1 MVAETKHERNER
13 TSKLG
18 LLDGSFK
25 SVTVDQSQSTQDSLQ
40 GCSFTANNS
49 SNSPSYVRIESKVL
63 CFSIDSS
70 FLHITQI
77 KGIKSRTISLDKDE
91 ANWLLNSFHYIK
103 SGASWVFTRYDPG
116 PITPKQLICT
126 SWLVQKTKD
135 LALSHMTPTGTPIY
149 NWFIIPRQNI
159 TIHIPSPDVPLDI
172 VGHEIGDGHHY
183 CLPGVIP
190 AHYA

>member
-103 SGASWVFTRYDPG
+103 SGASWVFTRYGNSRKLQISFEKNQFGGFFRFMELKGQGKSTISED
-116 PITPKQLICT
+116 KLISLYEKLT
-126 SWLVQKTKD
+126 S
-135 LALSHMTPTGTPIY
+135 
-149 NWFIIPRQNI
+149 N
-159 TIHIPSPDVPLDI
+159 
-172 VGHEIGDGHHY
+172 
-183 CLPGVIP
+183 
-190 AHYA
+190 